1 MIFTFFEPKSL
12 NTRTCTRM
20 FMVTKTL
27 TIMEDAYEMLARRKG
42 KEESFSDVIRR
53 VVGKEKNIMRFAG
66 AWKDMSDK
74 EAERMKKHIKDLNK
88 RATKEL
94 FQRLKKYDLP

>member
-20 FMVTKTL
+20 FMATKTL

-42 KEESFSDVIRR
+42 KDESFSQVIRR
-53 VVGKEKNIMRFAG
+53 VVGKKNDIMQFAG
-66 AWKDMSDK
+66 AWKHLSEEEVENRKRRILELRK
-74 EAERMKKHIKDLNK
+74 ESTYNL
-88 RATKEL
+88 
-94 FQRLKKYDLP
+94 LKKRKRLWNR